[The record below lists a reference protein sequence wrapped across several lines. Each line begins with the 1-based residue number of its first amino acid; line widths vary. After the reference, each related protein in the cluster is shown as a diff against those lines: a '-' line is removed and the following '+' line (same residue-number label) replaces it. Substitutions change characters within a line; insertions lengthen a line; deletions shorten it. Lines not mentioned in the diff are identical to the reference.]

1 MSSLKSL
8 PMLQPELTCEHK
20 GQNNGIA
27 IRNKGNTRHSVAATE
42 PARV

>member
-8 PMLQPELTCEHK
+8 PLLQPLTCAHK